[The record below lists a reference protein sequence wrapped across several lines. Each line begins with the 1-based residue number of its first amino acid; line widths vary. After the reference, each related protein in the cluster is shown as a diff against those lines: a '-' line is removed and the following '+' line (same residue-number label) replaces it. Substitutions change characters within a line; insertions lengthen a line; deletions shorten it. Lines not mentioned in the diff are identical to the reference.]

1 MSQKY
6 TMKVVMI
13 GSGNVATV
21 LGGKVVAAGHDM
33 LQVVGRRR
41 EPAALLAGEL
51 GCTYTTQWE
60 EIDPAADIYI
70 VAISDRDLERLG
82 DVLSL
87 PGRLVLHTAGAVSV
101 SALLTV
107 SAKSGVLYPLQSL
120 KAVVRPFPEIP
131 LLVDAHRPEDLP
143 VIEAFAA
150 TLSRQVQRA
159 GDSAR
164 LKMHLGAVLV
174 NNFTNF
180 LFTLADD
187 FCGKEGL
194 DFALLQPI
202 ILETAERVSRFAPR
216 DMQTGPA
223 VRGDK
228 TTYER
233 HLKLLSNYK
242 DIKELYDIFKIKI
255 EEYYRVKE
263 IPAS

>member
-1 MSQKY
+1 
-6 TMKVVMI
+6 MKVVMI

-21 LGGKVVAAGHDM
+21 LGGKMAAAGHDM
-33 LQVVGRRR
+33 LQVVARSP
-41 EPAALLAGEL
+41 EPAARLAGEW
-51 GCTYTTQWE
+51 GCSYTTQWG

-70 VAISDRDLERLG
+70 VAISDKGLERLG

-87 PGRLVLHTAGAVSV
+87 PGRLAVHTAGAVAL
-101 SALLTV
+101 SALLPV
-107 SAKSGVLYPLQSL
+107 STHCGVLYPLQSL
-120 KAVVRPFPEIP
+120 KAAVRPFPEIP

-143 VIEAFAA
+143 VIEGFAA

-159 GDSAR
+159 GDSDR
-164 LKMHLGAVLV
+164 LKLHLGAVLV

-187 FCGKEGL
+187 FCGKEGI
-194 DFALLQPI
+194 DFSLLQPI
-202 ILETAERVSRFAPR
+202 IQETAERVSRFAPR

-223 VRGDK
+223 VRGDGI
-228 TTYER
+228 TCER

-242 DIKELYDIFKIKI
+242 ISKELYSLFTIKI
-255 EEYYRVKE
+255 EEYYGVKE

>member
-33 LQVVGRRR
+33 VQIVARRR
-41 EPAALLAGEL
+41 EPAALLAGEW
-51 GCTYTTQWE
+51 GCNYTTQWE

-70 VAISDRDLERLG
+70 AAISDRGLEQIG
-82 DVLSL
+82 EILSL
-87 PGRLVLHTAGAVSV
+87 PGRLVVHTAGAVSV
-101 SALLTV
+101 SALLPV
-107 SAKSGVLYPLQSL
+107 SANSGVLYPLQSL
-120 KAVVRPFPEIP
+120 KTVVRPFPEIP
-131 LLVDAHRPEDLP
+131 LLVDALRPEDLP

-159 GDSAR
+159 GDGAR
-164 LKMHLGAVLV
+164 LKLHLGAVLV

-180 LFTLADD
+180 LYTLADD
-187 FCGKEGL
+187 FCGKEGI
-194 DFALLQPI
+194 DFSLLLPI
-202 ILETAERVSRFAPR
+202 INETAERVSRFAPR

-223 VRGDK
+223 VRGDEI
-228 TTYER
+228 TSER
-233 HLKLLSNYK
+233 HLKLLSNYV
-242 DIKELYDIFKIKI
+242 DIKELYSLFTIKI
-255 EEYYRVKE
+255 EEFYRVKE

>member
-1 MSQKY
+1 
-6 TMKVVMI
+6 MKVVMI

-33 LQVVGRRR
+33 VQVVGRRR
-41 EPAALLAGEL
+41 EPAALLAGEW
-51 GCTYTTQWE
+51 GCTYSTQWE

-70 VAISDRDLERLG
+70 LAISDRGLEQIGEVISLPERL
-82 DVLSL
+82 V
-87 PGRLVLHTAGAVSV
+87 VHTAGAVAL
-101 SALLTV
+101 SALLPV
-107 SAKSGVLYPLQSL
+107 SAHCGVLYPLQSL

-131 LLVDAHRPEDLP
+131 LLVDAHRPEDFP
-143 VIEAFAA
+143 VIEAFAR

-159 GDSAR
+159 DDDAR
-164 LKMHLGAVLV
+164 LKLHLAAVLV

-180 LFTLADD
+180 LYTLADD
-187 FCGKEGL
+187 FCGKEGI
-194 DFALLQPI
+194 DFSLLQPI
-202 ILETAERVSRFAPR
+202 IRETAGRVSRFAPR

-228 TTYER
+228 TTSER
-233 HLKLLSNYK
+233 HLKLLSNYNN
-242 DIKELYDIFKIKI
+242 IKELYSLFTIKI